1 MFLARLCSC
10 AGPSLDGWM
19 LRLSWGDLFPFCSRP
34 ASMRTKGP
42 HQMFTVHNTHT
53 QTHACTHT
61 HTIQIYIYI
70 YVYIFHIPK
79 PTQHT
84 HHVSDVHAHY
94 IYHRHIYTVHIT
106 RAICTYMHTCMHTSL
121 YTHACHAHMYIG
133 TPK

>member
-70 YVYIFHIPK
+70 YMYISSIFLNPHNIHI
-79 PTQHT
+79 TCQMCMHIT
-84 HHVSDVHAHY
+84 Y
-94 IYHRHIYTVHIT
+94 ITDIYTLCTSHVPFVL
-106 RAICTYMHTCMHTSL
+106 ICTHACTPHSTHMPAMHTC
-121 YTHACHAHMYIG
+121 I
-133 TPK
+133 